1 MFPTTSGSESMHH
14 EHSEEKFPFLVES
27 PESTSVSSDSST
39 EQSSTAEITHSA
51 TNIVMVQQAQQKS
64 KETIS
69 QSKEAVFLADI
80 ESCSLR
86 SGLQNCDKQED
97 EGTVDS
103 RSPVYLATFD
113 SISLTSNN
121 TSTASRNH
129 TSKMLPEI
137 TQEPNDGGSAN
148 ATPSIDDLSDTE
160 ESLHY
165 ALRRELRDADEE
177 AKNTSMHEILL
188 EDETNFDI
196 DDDCTIRSQSTF
208 TVVPSDPSM
217 VTSLFQYVGVSTI
230 CSCLTDFVF
239 QASGVA
245 SITALSGAQSTSTR
259 RQKKRLFSPR
269 ERRAAMEAILF
280 LWTIPLPGPMDM
292 SGVQK
297 AKAVSATAHKE
308 GRTTIDQ
315 EYVFEVT
322 SLDGGQHDIDDN
334 QYSHLEDPR
343 KPLQSHISDLTSVS
357 LGTHVCPLC
366 SVHLDHATQANDDA
380 PPAQIHCPHCHQR
393 MHRDCLVDW
402 LKHLN
407 HQKCPCC
414 RGELI
419 SDQLL
424 KQTVERNRQ
433 QRQQH
438 GHTIT
443 TVSSQEYSPI
453 ASKGPHES
461 SRLPTA
467 SPDKSQ
473 KSTVWDIDE
482 LSQAG
487 ASPRGVGE
495 EIIFQ

>member
-14 EHSEEKFPFLVES
+14 EHPEKKFAFLVES
-27 PESTSVSSDSST
+27 PESTSVSSESST
-39 EQSSTAEITHSA
+39 EQSSTAEIAYSTA
-51 TNIVMVQQAQQKS
+51 TNSMVQQAQPES
-64 KETIS
+64 KEAVS
-69 QSKEAVFLADI
+69 LSKEAVFLADI

-86 SGLQNCDKQED
+86 SGPQNCDNGHDQED

-121 TSTASRNH
+121 TASRNH
-129 TSKMLPEI
+129 TSKPLPEI
-137 TQEPNDGGSAN
+137 AQEPNDAGSAN
-148 ATPSIDDLSDTE
+148 ATPSVDDMSDTE

-177 AKNTSMHEILL
+177 AKNSSMHEIL
-188 EDETNFDI
+188 EGETNFDI
-196 DDDCTIRSQSTF
+196 DDNCTIRSQSTF

-239 QASGVA
+239 QASGVT
-245 SITALSGAQSTSTR
+245 STTAPSGASTSTR
-259 RQKKRLFSPR
+259 RQKKRLLSPR

-280 LWTIPLPGPMDM
+280 LWTIPLPGPIDM

-297 AKAVSATAHKE
+297 AKAVSATAHK
-308 GRTTIDQ
+308 GRRTIDE
-315 EYVFEVT
+315 EYVFGVT
-322 SLDGGQHDIDDN
+322 SLDGEEHDIDNN

-343 KPLQSHISDLTSVS
+343 KPLQSRISDLTSVS

-366 SVHLDHATQANDDA
+366 SVHLDHAIQANGGDDP

-402 LKHLN
+402 LEHLN

-414 RGELI
+414 RHELI
-419 SDQLL
+419 SNQLL

-433 QRQQH
+433 QRQKH

-443 TVSSQEYSPI
+443 TARSQQYSPI
-453 ASKGPHES
+453 AIKGSHES
-461 SRLPTA
+461 SRQPTA

-487 ASPRGVGE
+487 TSPRGVGE